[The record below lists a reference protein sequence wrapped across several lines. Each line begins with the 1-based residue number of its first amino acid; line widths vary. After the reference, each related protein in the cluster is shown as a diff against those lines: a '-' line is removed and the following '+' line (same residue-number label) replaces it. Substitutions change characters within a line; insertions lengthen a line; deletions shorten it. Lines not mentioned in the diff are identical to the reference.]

1 LFCQIFAVLH
11 NSWEVV
17 CFYVEYVCKLI
28 AITHLFQSAMY
39 NLIARNF
46 NDDYDDDDDNK
57 MYTFMYGAP
66 KEAKS
71 H

>member
-1 LFCQIFAVLH
+1 
-11 NSWEVV
+11 
-17 CFYVEYVCKLI
+17 
-28 AITHLFQSAMY
+28 MY